1 MTMALKALVRE
12 PPTEGGGDA
21 PRAIRPRSPEILT
34 TV

>member
-1 MTMALKALVRE
+1 MTMTMEARICEGL
-12 PPTEGGGDA
+12 TEVGGDA

>member
-1 MTMALKALVRE
+1 MTMTLKTRICE
-12 PPTEGGGDA
+12 RPTEVGGDA